1 METLLSY
8 HCLTGP
14 LLTNPVSEYDKAI
27 NKLQL
32 KYRTYIVDYDVETGA
47 VCLPRMFGGDFGD
60 QIGRFVTLTDPKGN
74 KFEVLV
80 DAISG
85 NFFLTKGWKAI
96 RDFYGLGLGAW
107 VTLIFVDA
115 GRFDMKLT
123 DRFHNTIKYPI
134 FDPPMNFLIDK
145 TNVPT
150 TFNQHLQPRTS
161 ILCYRHNISDMIIS
175 FEKKLSQYDVTR
187 GALILIYTENIAQML
202 DTSATNV
209 KFVDDCGNVWDCD
222 LIFGT
227 LPYEHCRM
235 GGQWKRFVEARRLR
249 EGVKIRLGAL
259 KAGMNE
265 LIYLD
270 VVYN

>member
-1 METLLSY
+1 MILLF
-8 HCLTGP
+8 H
-14 LLTNPVSEYDKAI
+14 
-27 NKLQL
+27 Q
-32 KYRTYIVDYDVETGA
+32 GA

-80 DAISG
+80 DAING

-96 RDFYGLGLGAW
+96 RIFYGLGLGAW

-175 FEKKLSQYDVTR
+175 FEKKLSHYDVTR
-187 GALILIYTENIAQML
+187 GALVRSTITINFILFLVFHLLCVNSLHLWFLQILIYTENIAQML